1 MAGRPRKT
9 PAAALL
15 PAPAPIEAEGLRL
28 LTSEDVLAAAPLLQ
42 EVYRVGIAKSILEY
56 VKKGQFIETAVQ
68 AAGCTTDAYYAAM
81 RIARQPKAPEGVSE
95 QQWTFLRKLHVDIE
109 QADALGEIRLVDQ
122 ILSSNSSVTILDY
135 MARRFPRRFKQAE
148 RGEKTNT
155 TVNIMNNNMPVN
167 AMTREQVIEALAKV
181 GVQPIK
187 KGHQ

>member
-1 MAGRPRKT
+1 MGRPKKT
-9 PAAALL
+9 PVAALP
-15 PAPAPIEAEGLRL
+15 PATIETEGLRL
-28 LTSEDVLAAAPLLQ
+28 LTSEDIETAAPLLQ
-42 EVYRVGIAKSILEY
+42 ETYRVGIAKTILDY

-95 QQWTFLRKLHVDIE
+95 QQWSFLRKLHVDIE

-148 RGEKTNT
+148 RGEKGGSST
-155 TVNIMNNNMPVN
+155 TVNIMNNNIPIN
-167 AMTREQVIEALAKV
+167 AMTREQAIEALAKM

-187 KGHQ
+187 KGSQ